1 MSYAASPAD
10 SAPSTPAPPGSTPQT
25 SGPQMSGAER
35 AVFALG
41 DVFGGGA
48 AATLAVLYLF
58 YLTDIVGLPPGLAG
72 TTVVVSKVWDAIN
85 HPLMGVITDRTRT
98 RWGRRKPWIFAGAL
112 LLPPAMAGLWAPI
125 GDWES
130 QSAKVWFVIIAHLLW
145 TTVASIVAV
154 PYGSLSTEIT
164 TDPDERSRVNI
175 LRLGCATFS
184 AVGCTLVMNA
194 LVNAFTEGHLSV
206 TALYVSLFVG
216 FGTFF
221 AVPLLLVARFTHER
235 APVAEH
241 PDAFNL
247 AVVVSPFRI
256 ASFRRL
262 TAMYLCPSITIDIVT
277 SVILYYAL
285 YAVPGVR
292 TVLFAGIFAVVTL
305 VMLPVLLRLVDRV
318 DKNVI
323 YYTGIPLSI
332 LAMVAIAFYPSGTIV
347 WPVYVL
353 AGIFAIG
360 LAAAQVMIWVMFPD
374 VIDDAELTTGQR
386 NAGAFSGLMTLTRG
400 LSTALAIQLIG
411 LMLQLTGYRVPTDY
425 FQPTQ
430 PDAVQ
435 IGIRA
440 TMAAKRMELVPARK
454 RNRQSTVRT
463 SLPTKE
469 ASIAPMAKLLRTSD
483 AARPRYRGAQCS
495 AIRAEQGPQMPPTA
509 IPVTKRRTSQAP
521 QV

>member
-10 SAPSTPAPPGSTPQT
+10 SAPSAPAPPGSTPQT

-85 HPLMGVITDRTRT
+85 HPLMGIITDRTRT
-98 RWGRRKPWIFAGAL
+98 RWGRRRPWIFAGAL

-125 GDWES
+125 GDWDS
-130 QSAKVWFVIIAHLLW
+130 QSAKVWFVILAHLFW

-164 TDPDERSRVNI
+164 TDPDERSRVNV

-194 LVNAFTEGHLSV
+194 LVNAFTEGHLSM
-206 TALYVSLFVG
+206 TTLYLSLFLG

-221 AVPLLLVARFTHER
+221 AVPLLFVARFTHER

-247 AVVVSPFRI
+247 KVVISPFRI

-374 VIDDAELTTGQR
+374 VVDDGEIAQGAR
-386 NAGAFSGLMTLTRG
+386 NAGSFSGVMVLVRTMA
-400 LSTALAIQLIG
+400 SALATFAVGWVLEFTGYQHARHGEARLAQPESALWGIRLTMLITVVVLMG
-411 LMLQLTGYRVPTDY
+411 LAWFLARGYTLNRARVLQLSVDLE
-425 FQPTQ
+425 
-430 PDAVQ
+430 
-435 IGIRA
+435 RA
-440 TMAAKRMELVPARK
+440 R
-454 RNRQSTVRT
+454 
-463 SLPTKE
+463 
-469 ASIAPMAKLLRTSD
+469 
-483 AARPRYRGAQCS
+483 AARHTVAPEHAAHHGAHEPGEHEAGEHEPDQPH
-495 AIRAEQGPQMPPTA
+495 I
-509 IPVTKRRTSQAP
+509 
-521 QV
+521 

>member
-1 MSYAASPAD
+1 MSYAVSPTGN
-10 SAPSTPAPPGSTPQT
+10 APSPQPPPT
-25 SGPQMSGAER
+25 SLQGPGPQMSRAER
-35 AVFALG
+35 AIFACG
-41 DVFGGGA
+41 DAFGGGA

-85 HPLMGVITDRTRT
+85 HPLMGVITDRTRS

-292 TVLFAGIFAVVTL
+292 TVLFAGIFAVVTII
-305 VMLPVLLRLVDRV
+305 MLPLLLRLVERV
-318 DKNVI
+318 DKNRI

-332 LAMVAIAFYPSGTIV
+332 LAMVGIAFYPSGTAV

-353 AGIFAIG
+353 SGVFAMG
-360 LAAAQVMIWVMFPD
+360 LAAAQVMVWVMFPD
-374 VIDDAELTTGQR
+374 VVDDGEVTEGAR
-386 NAGAFSGLMTLTRG
+386 NAGSFSGVMVLVRTLASALATFAVGWVLEFTGYQHARPGQARLAQPDSALWGIRITMLVTVVILMGTAWFLARGYSLTRARVLE
-400 LSTALAIQLIG
+400 LS
-411 LMLQLTGYRVPTDY
+411 V
-425 FQPTQ
+425 
-430 PDAVQ
+430 
-435 IGIRA
+435 
-440 TMAAKRMELVPARK
+440 ELEQAR
-454 RNRQSTVRT
+454 
-463 SLPTKE
+463 
-469 ASIAPMAKLLRTSD
+469 
-483 AARPRYRGAQCS
+483 AARHTVAPEHPAHPDVPERGAHEAGEHAAGEHQP
-495 AIRAEQGPQMPPTA
+495 AADQPPD
-509 IPVTKRRTSQAP
+509 PGR
-521 QV
+521 

>member
-1 MSYAASPAD
+1 MSR
-10 SAPSTPAPPGSTPQT
+10 T
-25 SGPQMSGAER
+25 ER
-35 AVFALG
+35 AIFAFG

-72 TTVVVSKVWDAIN
+72 TTVVVSKVWDAVN
-85 HPLMGVITDRTRT
+85 HPLMGVITDRTRS
-98 RWGRRKPWIFAGAL
+98 RWGRRRPWIFAGAL

-125 GDWES
+125 GHWES
-130 QSAKVWFVIIAHLLW
+130 QTAKVWFVIIAHLFW

-164 TDPDERSRVNI
+164 TDPDERSRVNV

-194 LVNAFTEGHLSV
+194 LVNAFTEGSLSM

-221 AVPLLLVARFTHER
+221 SAPLLLVARFTHER
-235 APVAEH
+235 APVTEH
-241 PDAFNL
+241 PGAFNL

-277 SVILYYAL
+277 AVILYYAL

-305 VMLPVLLRLVDRV
+305 VMLPVLLRLVERV

-332 LAMVAIAFYPSGTIV
+332 LAMVGIAFYPTGIAV
-347 WPVYVL
+347 WPVYLL
-353 AGIFAIG
+353 AGVFAVG

-374 VIDDAELTTGQR
+374 VVDDGELVQGAR
-386 NAGAFSGLMTLTRG
+386 NAGSFSGVMVLVRTLA
-400 LSTALAIQLIG
+400 SALATFAVGWVLEF
-411 LMLQLTGYRVPTDY
+411 TGYRHARHGEVRLAQPESALWGIRLTMLVTVVALMGIAWFLARGYPLTRARMLELGGELDRSRAARHTVAAEH
-425 FQPTQ
+425 PTQ
-430 PDAVQ
+430 PTSHEPGHHEA
-435 IGIRA
+435 G
-440 TMAAKRMELVPARK
+440 EHEP
-454 RNRQSTVRT
+454 QS
-463 SLPTKE
+463 
-469 ASIAPMAKLLRTSD
+469 
-483 AARPRYRGAQCS
+483 
-495 AIRAEQGPQMPPTA
+495 PPT
-509 IPVTKRRTSQAP
+509 
-521 QV
+521 

>member
-1 MSYAASPAD
+1 MSYAVSPTGN
-10 SAPSTPAPPGSTPQT
+10 APSPLPPEPAPLTGP
-25 SGPQMSGAER
+25 GPQMSRAER
-35 AVFALG
+35 VIFACG
-41 DVFGGGA
+41 DAFGGGA

-85 HPLMGVITDRTRT
+85 HPLMGVITDRTRS

-130 QSAKVWFVIIAHLLW
+130 QTAKVWFVIIAHLLW

-154 PYGSLSTEIT
+154 PYGSLSTEIS

-194 LVNAFTEGHLSV
+194 LVNAFTEGDLSV

-235 APVAEH
+235 APVSEH

-247 AVVVSPFRI
+247 AVVISPFRI

-292 TVLFAGIFAVVTL
+292 TVLFAGIFALVTM
-305 VMLPVLLRLVDRV
+305 VMLPVLLRLVERI
-318 DKNVI
+318 DKNRI
-323 YYTGIPLSI
+323 YYTGLPLSV
-332 LAMVAIAFYPSGTIV
+332 LAMIGIAFYPTGVPV
-347 WPVYVL
+347 WPVYL
-353 AGIFAIG
+353 LSGIFAVG
-360 LAAAQVMIWVMFPD
+360 LAAAQVMVWVMFPD
-374 VIDDAELTTGQR
+374 VVDDGEVVQGAR
-386 NAGAFSGLMTLTRG
+386 NAGSFSGVMVLVRTLASALATFAVGWVLEFTGYQHARQGQSRLPQPDSALWGIRLTMLVTVVILMGLAWFLARRYPLTRARVIE
-400 LSTALAIQLIG
+400 LSVELERARAARHTVAAEHPTHPDATQHG
-411 LMLQLTGYRVPTDY
+411 AHEAGEHAAGEYEPDGSSPTD
-425 FQPTQ
+425 PS
-430 PDAVQ
+430 
-435 IGIRA
+435 R
-440 TMAAKRMELVPARK
+440 
-454 RNRQSTVRT
+454 
-463 SLPTKE
+463 
-469 ASIAPMAKLLRTSD
+469 
-483 AARPRYRGAQCS
+483 
-495 AIRAEQGPQMPPTA
+495 
-509 IPVTKRRTSQAP
+509 
-521 QV
+521 

>member
-1 MSYAASPAD
+1 MSYAVSPTGN
-10 SAPSTPAPPGSTPQT
+10 APSPLPPEPAPLTGP
-25 SGPQMSGAER
+25 GPQMSRAER
-35 AVFALG
+35 VIFACG
-41 DVFGGGA
+41 DAFGGGA

-85 HPLMGVITDRTRT
+85 HPLMGVITDRTRS

-130 QSAKVWFVIIAHLLW
+130 QTAKVWFVIIAHLLW

-154 PYGSLSTEIT
+154 PYGSLSTEIS
-164 TDPDERSRVNI
+164 TDPDERSRVDI

-194 LVNAFTEGHLSV
+194 LVNAFTEGDLSV

-235 APVAEH
+235 APVSEH

-247 AVVVSPFRI
+247 AVVISPFRI

-292 TVLFAGIFAVVTL
+292 TVLFAGIFALVTM
-305 VMLPVLLRLVDRV
+305 VMLPVLLRLVERI
-318 DKNVI
+318 DKNRI
-323 YYTGIPLSI
+323 YYTGLPLSV
-332 LAMVAIAFYPSGTIV
+332 LAMIGIAFYPTGVPV
-347 WPVYVL
+347 WPVYL
-353 AGIFAIG
+353 LSGIFAVG
-360 LAAAQVMIWVMFPD
+360 LAAAQVMVWVMFPD
-374 VIDDAELTTGQR
+374 VVDDGEVVQGAR
-386 NAGAFSGLMTLTRG
+386 NAGSFSGVMVLVRTLASALATFAVGWVLEFTGYQHARQGQSRLPQPDSALWGIRLTMLVTVVILMGLAWFLARRYPLTRARVIE
-400 LSTALAIQLIG
+400 LSVELERARAARHTVAAEHPTHPDATQHG
-411 LMLQLTGYRVPTDY
+411 AHEAGEHAAGEHEPDGSSPTD
-425 FQPTQ
+425 PS
-430 PDAVQ
+430 
-435 IGIRA
+435 R
-440 TMAAKRMELVPARK
+440 
-454 RNRQSTVRT
+454 
-463 SLPTKE
+463 
-469 ASIAPMAKLLRTSD
+469 
-483 AARPRYRGAQCS
+483 
-495 AIRAEQGPQMPPTA
+495 
-509 IPVTKRRTSQAP
+509 
-521 QV
+521 

>member
-1 MSYAASPAD
+1 MSYAASPGD
-10 SAPSTPAPPGSTPQT
+10 GAPTGPPAAGHTTPAT
-25 SGPQMSGAER
+25 SGPQMSKAER
-35 AVFALG
+35 AVFAFG

-98 RWGRRKPWIFAGAL
+98 RWGRRRPWIFAGAL

-130 QSAKVWFVIIAHLLW
+130 QGAKVWFVILAHLFW

-194 LVNAFTEGHLSV
+194 LVNAFTEGHLSI
-206 TALYVSLFVG
+206 TTLYVSLFVG

-221 AVPLLLVARFTHER
+221 AAPLLLVARFTHER

-241 PDAFNL
+241 PDTFTL
-247 AVVVSPFRI
+247 AVVISPFRI

-292 TVLFAGIFAVVTL
+292 TVLFAGVFALVTM
-305 VMLPVLLRLVDRV
+305 VMLPVLLRLVERV

-323 YYTGIPLSI
+323 YYTGLPLSI
-332 LAMVAIAFYPSGTIV
+332 VAMVGIAFYPADVAV
-347 WPVYVL
+347 WGVYVL
-353 AGIFAIG
+353 AGAFAVG
-360 LAAAQVMIWVMFPD
+360 LAAAQVMVWVMFPD
-374 VIDDAELTTGQR
+374 VVDDGEAAQGAR
-386 NAGAFSGLMTLTRG
+386 NAGSFSGVMVLVRTLA
-400 LSTALAIQLIG
+400 SALATFAVGWVLEF
-411 LMLQLTGYRVPTDY
+411 TGYRHATHGEARLA
-425 FQPTQ
+425 QPES
-430 PDAVQ
+430 ALW
-435 IGIRA
+435 GIRL
-440 TMAAKRMELVPARK
+440 TMLVTVVVLMGTAWFLARGYSLTRARMLEL
-454 RNRQSTVRT
+454 
-463 SLPTKE
+463 
-469 ASIAPMAKLLRTSD
+469 
-483 AARPRYRGAQCS
+483 S
-495 AIRAEQGPQMPPTA
+495 AELERARAERHTVAPEHPTHPGSGRGHHEA
-509 IPVTKRRTSQAP
+509 GEHESGRHEPGNP
-521 QV
+521 LP

>member
-1 MSYAASPAD
+1 
-10 SAPSTPAPPGSTPQT
+10 
-25 SGPQMSGAER
+25 
-35 AVFALG
+35 
-41 DVFGGGA
+41 
-48 AATLAVLYLF
+48 
-58 YLTDIVGLPPGLAG
+58 
-72 TTVVVSKVWDAIN
+72 
-85 HPLMGVITDRTRT
+85 MGVITDRTRS

-292 TVLFAGIFAVVTL
+292 TVLFAGIFAVVTII
-305 VMLPVLLRLVDRV
+305 MLPLLLRLVERV
-318 DKNVI
+318 DKNRI
-323 YYTGIPLSI
+323 YYTGIRCRSSRWSASPSI
-332 LAMVAIAFYPSGTIV
+332 PRALRCGRSMCSPGFSRWAWLQPKSWSG
-347 WPVYVL
+347 
-353 AGIFAIG
+353 
-360 LAAAQVMIWVMFPD
+360 
-374 VIDDAELTTGQR
+374 
-386 NAGAFSGLMTLTRG
+386 
-400 LSTALAIQLIG
+400 
-411 LMLQLTGYRVPTDY
+411 
-425 FQPTQ
+425 
-430 PDAVQ
+430 
-435 IGIRA
+435 
-440 TMAAKRMELVPARK
+440 
-454 RNRQSTVRT
+454 
-463 SLPTKE
+463 
-469 ASIAPMAKLLRTSD
+469 
-483 AARPRYRGAQCS
+483 
-495 AIRAEQGPQMPPTA
+495 
-509 IPVTKRRTSQAP
+509 
-521 QV
+521 